1 MSDDT
6 RKIQRILVI
15 DDNASIIED
24 FRKILC
30 GGTAGDSDLDLAEAA
45 LFGDNSTSA
54 ASGGGF
60 EVDFA
65 LQGRLGYEKLLENT
79 EAGKPY
85 AMSFVDMRMPPGW
98 DGLETIERLWAVD
111 PELHV
116 VVCTAFAD
124 YAWEDV
130 VERLGRSDKL
140 LLLKKPFDIAEV
152 WQLACALT
160 EKWNLTRE
168 LRRELTTQQKLTVEL
183 QKEVQERKA
192 AEERVRH
199 NAFHDGLTGLPN
211 RSYLI
216 ERIQAC
222 IDRGKRQENYLFGLL
237 FLDLDNFKLINDSLG
252 HERGD
257 ALLVEIAARLNR
269 CVRSIDTV
277 SRCDDQTTSRLGGD
291 EYVVLLDG
299 ICKPSDTVLVAERIL
314 EHLAPVFGVDG
325 HDLLVTASIGIAVSD
340 RGYDKA
346 ADVLRDAD
354 TAMYR
359 AKAAGK
365 AQYTMFDQAMHASV
379 HARMQMENDLRR
391 AIDREEFELYYQPIV
406 EISSGLLRGFEA
418 LIRWNHPDNPV
429 FPDQFIPLA
438 EETGL
443 IVPMGKWVLEAAC
456 RQLKQWSVDHPQ
468 AQSLEMSV
476 NVSRRQFFDGGFS
489 AEVARALAKADVS
502 ARQLNVEITESMILE
517 DGEMVSDQLK
527 RIKAL
532 GVGLHLDDFGTG
544 YSSLSCLHQLP
555 IDVVK
560 IDRAFTATMDSNR
573 DCVAIIQAITTL
585 AYNLRMQVVVEGV
598 ETQDQLNRLI
608 ALRCSYGQGYLFSQ
622 PVSAKAAEQ
631 FLVDIEKPLFDP
643 PVLRPQNCVSSGK
656 RPFAA
661 HESTLPV

>member
-1 MSDDT
+1 MSEDT
-6 RKIQRILVI
+6 RPNQRILVI
-15 DDNASIIED
+15 DDNESIHED

-30 GGTAGDSDLDLAEAA
+30 GETAGDSELDLAEAA
-45 LFGDNSTSA
+45 LFGGDALSATSD
-54 ASGGGF
+54 GGF
-60 EVDFA
+60 DVDFA
-65 LQGRLGYEKLLENT
+65 LQGQQGYEKLLEVA

-98 DGLETIERLWAVD
+98 DGLETIERLWEVA

-124 YAWEDV
+124 YSWEDV
-130 VERLGRSDKL
+130 VLRLGRSDKL
-140 LLLKKPFDIAEV
+140 LLLKKPFDNAEV

-168 LRRELTTQQKLTVEL
+168 HRRELTAQQKLTVEL
-183 QKEVQERKA
+183 RKEVQERKA
-192 AEERVRH
+192 AEDRLRR
-199 NAFHDGLTGLPN
+199 NAFHDVLTGLPN
-211 RSYLI
+211 RSHLI
-216 ERIQAC
+216 ECLQAC

-252 HERGD
+252 HEHGD
-257 ALLVEIAARLNR
+257 ALLVEMATRLNK

-277 SRCDDQTTSRLGGD
+277 SRYDEQTTSRLGGD

-314 EHLAPVFGVDG
+314 EHLAPVFGIDG

-340 RGYDKA
+340 HGYDKA

-365 AQYTMFDQAMHASV
+365 ARYAMFDQAMHATV
-379 HARMQMENDLRR
+379 RARMQLENDLRR
-391 AIDREEFELYYQPIV
+391 AIERKEFELYYQPIV
-406 EISSGLLRGFEA
+406 EIPSGSLQGFEA
-418 LIRWNHPDNPV
+418 LIRWNHPDNLV

-443 IVPMGKWVLEAAC
+443 IVPIGRWVLEAAC
-456 RQLKQWSVDHPQ
+456 RQLKKWSVDRPQ
-468 AQSLEMSV
+468 AQPLQMSV
-476 NVSRRQFFDGGFS
+476 NVSRRQFLDGSFS
-489 AEVARALAKADVS
+489 TEVGRVLAETGVS
-502 ARQLNVEITESMILE
+502 AQQLNVEITESMILE
-517 DGEMVSDQLK
+517 DGEVVSDQLK
-527 RIKAL
+527 LIKEL

-573 DCVAIIQAITTL
+573 DCVAIMQAITTL
-585 AYNLRMQVVVEGV
+585 AHSLRMQVVVEGI
-598 ETQDQLNRLI
+598 ETHDQLKRLV
-608 ALRCSYGQGYLFSQ
+608 ALKCSFGQGYLFSK
-622 PVSAKAAEQ
+622 PVAVKAAEQ
-631 FLVDIEKPLFDP
+631 FLANV
-643 PVLRPQNCVSSGK
+643 GK
-656 RPFAA
+656 
-661 HESTLPV
+661 S